1 MIPSIL
7 LYYKKDME
15 IIKKKLAI
23 FGSTGSIGR
32 QTLDVVR
39 AHPDRFE
46 VTALSAGQNLSLL
59 CKQIQE
65 FKPEYISLTRRDDT
79 LSIGDAKFLEPE
91 DIAAL
96 PEVDVVVVASAG
108 VSGLV
113 PTLTAAKAGKTIAL
127 ANKETL
133 VMAGELVTRAV
144 AAGDAELLPVD
155 SEHSAIW
162 QCLQGEV
169 TFPTHLILTASGGP
183 FRHFTL
189 AQLEK
194 VTPEQALKHPSWQMG
209 KKITIDSATL
219 VNKGL
224 EIIEAHHFFDMP
236 FDSIIILVHP
246 ECIIHS
252 MVEFPDGT
260 VKAQLGCP
268 DMRIPIQYALAYPE
282 RLDGTKFPRL
292 DFNLITNLTF
302 EEPDLVAF
310 PGLKIAVEAGKKGG
324 TYPAVLAGADEAAV
338 SLFLERKIRF
348 TDIPRLVEETLSIHT
363 PTASPSLEEIIF
375 AENWARSK
383 TLQVASG
390 ARA

>member
-1 MIPSIL
+1 
-7 LYYKKDME
+7 ME
-15 IIKKKLAI
+15 ITKKKLAI
-23 FGSTGSIGR
+23 LGSTGSIGR
-32 QTLDVVR
+32 QTLEVVR

-59 CKQIQE
+59 SKQIQE
-65 FKPEYISLTRRDDT
+65 FKPEFVSFARCDNKLA
-79 LSIGDAKFLEPE
+79 IGDARFLEPE
-91 DIAAL
+91 EIAAL
-96 PEVDVVVVASAG
+96 PEIDIVVVASAG

-133 VMAGELVTRAV
+133 VMAGELVTKAV
-144 AAGDAELLPVD
+144 AEGDAALLPVD

-169 TFPTHLILTASGGP
+169 TFPSRLILTASGGP
-183 FRHFTL
+183 FRHFTPE
-189 AQLEK
+189 QLEK
-194 VTPEQALKHPSWQMG
+194 VTPEQALKHPSWRMG
-209 KKITIDSATL
+209 KKITVDSATL
-219 VNKGL
+219 INKGL
-224 EIIEAHHFFDMP
+224 EIIEGHYFFDMP
-236 FDSIIILVHP
+236 FNNINILVHP

-260 VKAQLGCP
+260 IKAQLGCP

-310 PGLKIAVEAGKKGG
+310 PGLKIAMEAGKKGG

-338 SLFLERKIRF
+338 SLFLERKISF
-348 TDIPRLVEETLSIHT
+348 TDIPHLVEETLSIHT

-383 TLQVASG
+383 ALQIAPG
-390 ARA
+390 ARI